1 MLDKLMSQMQS
12 QTEEV
17 KKKLNSIIIEKE
29 AENGLIKVKANA
41 NKKILSIEINDK
53 IANDKDTIEDLII
66 VAVNKAIEEAE
77 IISEKEMGNIAQ
89 GLMPNLGG
97 LLK

>member
-41 NKKILSIEINDK
+41 NKKILSVEINDE
-53 IANDKDTIEDLII
+53 IANDKETIEDLII
-66 VAVNKAIEEAE
+66 VAINKAIEEAE
-77 IISEKEMGNIAQ
+77 IISEKEMGSIAQ

-97 LLK
+97 LFK